1 MTVRNDPAWLD
12 GLFTSIDGKDTESF
26 LGFLTDEAVFQFGSA
41 PAVQGTENVRA
52 AVDGFFGTIKGS
64 THALSNTL
72 ADGSVLVCEGTVT
85 YRRMDDSELTLPF
98 TNVFELDG
106 DLISHYK
113 IYIEIAPL
121 YAG

>member
-26 LGFLTDEAVFQFGSA
+26 LGFLTGEAVFQFGSV
-41 PAVQGTENVRA
+41 PAVQGTENIRA

-64 THALSNTL
+64 THALSKTL

-85 YRRMDDSELTLPF
+85 YQRMDDSELTLPF

-106 DLISHYK
+106 NLISHYK
-113 IYIEIAPL
+113 IYIDIAPL
-121 YAG
+121 YAE